1 MKIRMAEEKDAAA
14 LLAVYAY
21 YVEQTA
27 VTFEYKVPSTEEF
40 TRRMRS
46 VKEKYP
52 YLMAEEDGE
61 VCGYAYVSAFK
72 DRAAYDWAVE
82 TTVYVDQQKRSFGV
96 GRRLYETLEEILKLQ
111 NIINLNACIAW
122 PNPDSISFHERM
134 GYKTA
139 GHFTKCGYKQGRW
152 YDMVWMEK
160 MLGGHPLKP
169 EPVVRADEI
178 DRDTLE
184 KILGRKGWTK

>member
-82 TTVYVDQQKRSFGV
+82 TTVYVDRQKRSFGV

-184 KILGRKGWTK
+184 KILGRTGWTK

>member
-82 TTVYVDQQKRSFGV
+82 TTVYVDWQKRSFGV

-160 MLGGHPLKP
+160 MLGVHPLKP

-184 KILGRKGWTK
+184 KILGRTGWTK

>member
-46 VKEKYP
+46 VKERYP
-52 YLMAEEDGE
+52 YLMAEEDGK

-82 TTVYVDQQKRSFGV
+82 TTVYVDRQKRSIGV

-134 GYKTA
+134 GYMTA

-178 DRDTLE
+178 GRDTLE
-184 KILGRKGWTK
+184 KIFGRTGWTK

>member
-82 TTVYVDQQKRSFGV
+82 TTVYVDWQKRSFGV

-111 NIINLNACIAW
+111 NII
-122 PNPDSISFHERM
+122 NPDSISFHERM

-160 MLGGHPLKP
+160 MLGVHPLKP

-184 KILGRKGWTK
+184 KILGRTGWTK